1 MTKNLVFKSTKFF
14 LRPCLFYKVDH
25 FARRMWIRET
35 WGQIQPSL
43 FKRKAVYFFLGK
55 SMNQSVNEAVRREN
69 QRYRDIVQ
77 AGKEN
82 TVWKNATVDKY
93 FVKTGY

>member
-1 MTKNLVFKSTKFF
+1 MLNQNSRNHFEVKFIQVKGTKKGQNCAKLCY
-14 LRPCLFYKVDH
+14 LLCQVDH
-25 FARRMWIRET
+25 FSRRMWIRET
-35 WGQIQPSL
+35 WGQNQPSL

-77 AGKEN
+77 AG
-82 TVWKNATVDKY
+82 TVV
-93 FVKTGY
+93 VI

>member
-1 MTKNLVFKSTKFF
+1 MFSKVYQFFF

-77 AGKEN
+77 AGKEY
-82 TVWKNATVDKY
+82 TVENNMEFTLI
-93 FVKTGY
+93 